1 MAEKLIYEGKD
12 ITDAVEISIA
22 TYDTITDCTQADTLR
37 LEFSTKGDGWQ
48 NWRPQVGDKVEYKRD
63 GASTGKLYVY
73 DFDIEK
79 KVTTIYASPM
89 PTSASAS
96 ATQSKSWE
104 KVYLSQIGK
113 ELAKRN
119 GLSFELMQMDDVFYD
134 TKQLEKN
141 QSDVAL
147 LGDLAKQES
156 AVLVFYN
163 GRIIMMSEPQLE
175 SQAPS
180 FELDMEGT
188 TYDCVDQSNTAY
200 GKATVKA
207 GSVTGTF
214 TADASNSNELAIQS
228 VKTPSSAEATRAAKG
243 HLRYANKNTATLSV
257 TTKIIPK
264 LTAGI
269 TMTLSGEKPA
279 GWSGTLYAY
288 RIRHEWH
295 NDQTVIFLRRP
306 LEGY

>member
-1 MAEKLIYEGKD
+1 MAEKLTYEGKD
-12 ITDAVEISIA
+12 ITSDVEISIA

-48 NWRPQVGDKVEYKRD
+48 NWRPQVGDSVEYKKD

-79 KVTTIYASPM
+79 KVTTLYASPM
-89 PTSASAS
+89 PPSVAAG
-96 ATQSKSWE
+96 AAQSKKWE
-104 KVYLSQIGK
+104 KVYLTQIGK
-113 ELAKRN
+113 DIAAKH
-119 GLSFELMQMDDVFYD
+119 GLKFELMQMDDVFYD
-134 TKQLEKN
+134 GKQLDKN

-156 AVLVFYN
+156 AVLVFYD
-163 GRIIMMSEPQLE
+163 GRIIMMSEPVLE
-175 SQAPS
+175 SQTPT
-180 FELDMEGT
+180 FELDMEGA

-207 GSVTGTF
+207 GSVTGTY
-214 TADASNSNELAIQS
+214 TADASNPNELAIQTI
-228 VKTPSSAEATRAAKG
+228 KTPSSAEATRAAKG
-243 HLRYANKNTATLSV
+243 HLRNANKNTATLSV
-257 TTKIIPK
+257 TTEINPD

-269 TMTLSGEKPA
+269 TMTLSGEKPT

-295 NDQTVIFLRRP
+295 NNQTVIFLRRP

>member
-1 MAEKLIYEGKD
+1 MAEKLTYEGKD
-12 ITDAVEISIA
+12 ITGDVEISIA
-22 TYDTITDCTQADTLR
+22 TYDTIADCTQADTLR

-48 NWRPQVGDKVEYKRD
+48 NWKPQVGETVEYKKD
-63 GASTGKLYVY
+63 GANTGKLYVY

-79 KVTTIYASPM
+79 KVTTLYASPM
-89 PTSASAS
+89 PPSASAG

-113 ELAKRN
+113 DIAGKH

-134 TKQLEKN
+134 RKQQEKG

-163 GRIIMMSEPQLE
+163 GRIIMMSEAALE
-175 SQAPS
+175 SQSPS

-188 TYDCVDQSNTAY
+188 TYDCVDQTNTAY

-207 GSVTGTF
+207 GAVTGSY
-214 TADASNSNELAIQS
+214 TADASNPNELAIQTI
-228 VKTPSSAEATRAAKG
+228 KTSSSAEATRAAKG
-243 HLRYANKNTATLSV
+243 HLRNANKNTATLSV
-257 TTKIIPK
+257 TTEITPE

-269 TMTLSGEKPA
+269 TITLDGEKPA

-295 NDQTVIFLRRP
+295 NNQTVIFLRRP